1 MYCSQCSLIT
11 QLRRRPAVLESIHT
25 LVSFAQLLPESCKWA
40 TVKAE
45 RWSPASG
52 SWWGL
57 LISGSALEEDISSE
71 CKKTRW
77 CQTYNKI
84 TTTLVSFR
92 WIKSVIPQ
100 THFLSRFLIWP
111 SPIWSQRGSG
121 CWQNQQSLGCSMF
134 PTMGEVFFMVTW
146 KVAEPCSLHRELATG
161 TCSPSAVLSSV
172 KKAPTGK
179 LQCLYILGCEL
190 GATTKE

>member
-11 QLRRRPAVLESIHT
+11 QLHRRPAVLESIHT
-25 LVSFAQLLPESCKWA
+25 LVSFVQLLPESCKWG

-57 LISGSALEEDISSE
+57 LISGSALEENTSGE
-71 CKKTRW
+71 CKKTRR
-77 CQTYNKI
+77 CQIYNKI
-84 TTTLVSFR
+84 VITLVSFR

-111 SPIWSQRGSG
+111 SPVRSQRGSG
-121 CWQNQQSLGCSMF
+121 CWQNQQSLGCSML

-146 KVAEPCSLHRELATG
+146 KVWLQSHAPCTESLRQERAHHQQSFPQL
-161 TCSPSAVLSSV
+161 
-172 KKAPTGK
+172 KKPQQENFNAFT
-179 LQCLYILGCEL
+179 Y
-190 GATTKE
+190 